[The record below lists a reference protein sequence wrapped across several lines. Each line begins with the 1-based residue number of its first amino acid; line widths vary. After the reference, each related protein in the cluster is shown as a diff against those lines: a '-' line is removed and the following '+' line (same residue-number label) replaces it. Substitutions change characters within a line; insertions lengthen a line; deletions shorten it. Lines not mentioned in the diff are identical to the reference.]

1 MCLKYHIARIA
12 SIFLTLHNRLLFN
25 LQVRPE
31 MSFVVSCVNM
41 FVYITIHT
49 YTAVADLEGG
59 GGDVRP
65 PKKKI
70 KKEREGGGAVFRPS
84 IKAYQHSFIRLLNV
98 INHYIFLPV
107 ALPF

>member
-1 MCLKYHIARIA
+1 MLVMCLKYHIARIA

-65 PKKKI
+65 PKKKN
-70 KKEREGGGAVFRPS
+70 KKRERGRRGGLPS
-84 IKAYQHSFIRLLNV
+84 IY
-98 INHYIFLPV
+98 
-107 ALPF
+107 